1 MLAPTRSV
9 SFAKDAP
16 WACTICQHQH
26 TGSEDSLARCDLC
39 GETRRKRPAPSP
51 GPSRGNSCESQTS
64 EASFAG
70 WGGYDDRTELDDSEL
85 MQLVE
90 DVDNASAAFN
100 GTVTYQP
107 SAAGAP
113 QEIDLLLGPAS
124 VVPKEACTAWGLQPG
139 LRLTLCFESSTDYG
153 ERRLK
158 KATLWHP
165 NPKPSGPSDKW
176 LLAGSAGCVVAQ
188 QLQQIVHTFWKRLA
202 DGGDGVGGVGGG
214 GGGGGGNA
222 GGSSGSSGSSSST
235 SLQVRRADS
244 RPQAEMDARAVSGG
258 PIGATLLY
266 TRRRLR
272 TLNMYCAL
280 CDEPHLVEHLD
291 QADLLLPTVCLS
303 PLCVHQLETFGS
315 RLVGVIDCAT
325 HGEVL
330 DLCATHGEVLDL
342 LIATTTLAAA
352 SRRAKDI
359 FDPFPTL
366 PGLVPGSDVLALDPA
381 QPERL
386 ELARSI
392 FRAFPAFESIR
403 LLAPAGLLAPDR
415 LLAPDQPAPGSQG
428 LRDLMDKAP

>member
-9 SFAKDAP
+9 SFAQGAP
-16 WACTICQHQH
+16 WACTVCPHQH
-26 TGSEDSLARCDLC
+26 TGSEDSLTRCDLC
-39 GETRRKRPAPSP
+39 GENRRKRPAPSP

-70 WGGYDDRTELDDSEL
+70 WGGDDDRTELDDSEL
-85 MQLVE
+85 KQLVE
-90 DVDNASAAFN
+90 DVANAAAAFN
-100 GTVTYQP
+100 GAVTYQP

-113 QEIDLLLGPAS
+113 QEIELLLEPAS

-139 LRLTLCFESSTDYG
+139 LRLTLSFESSSDYG

-165 NPKPSGPSDKW
+165 NPKPSGPSDEW
-176 LLAGSAGCVVAQ
+176 RLAGSDGCTVAL

-202 DGGDGVGGVGGG
+202 GGGDGGGGVGAGGG

-222 GGSSGSSGSSSST
+222 GGSSGSSGIT
-235 SLQVRRADS
+235 SLQARRADS
-244 RPQAEMDARAVSGG
+244 RPQAEKDALAVSGG

-266 TRRRLR
+266 IRRRLR

-280 CDEPHLVEHLD
+280 CDEPHLLEHLD
-291 QADLLLPTVCLS
+291 QADLLQPTVCSS
-303 PLCVHQLETFGS
+303 PLCVHQLATFGS
-315 RLVGVIDCAT
+315 RLVGAID
-325 HGEVL
+325 
-330 DLCATHGEVLDL
+330 CATHGEVLDL

-359 FDPFPTL
+359 FNPFPTL

-381 QPERL
+381 LPDRL

-403 LLAPAGLLAPDR
+403 ALSADGQGNQELLR
-415 LLAPDQPAPGSQG
+415 E
-428 LRDLMDKAP
+428 LMDKVRQPCWLGSLARALP